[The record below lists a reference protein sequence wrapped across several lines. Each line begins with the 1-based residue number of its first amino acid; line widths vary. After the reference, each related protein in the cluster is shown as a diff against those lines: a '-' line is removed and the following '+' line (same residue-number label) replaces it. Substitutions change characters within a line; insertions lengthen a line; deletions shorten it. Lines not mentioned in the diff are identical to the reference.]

1 MVINRPVLGVSALI
15 VDGGRV
21 LLVKRGNAPLKGYW
35 SLPGGHVEAGETL
48 ADAAAREVREETGI
62 VAGDLRQIDL
72 AEIIGRDGK
81 SGIAHHIVLVVF
93 AGRRTSGEPVAG
105 DDAAEARWVGADE
118 MAGLKMTEDT
128 KRVIALHASIG
139 QAGNG

>member
-21 LLVKRGNAPLKGYW
+21 LLVRRGRAPLKGYW

-48 ADAAAREVREETGI
+48 AAAAAREVREETGI
-62 VAGDLRQIDL
+62 LVADLRRIDL
-72 AEIIGRDGK
+72 AEIIGRDGE

-93 AGRRTSGEPVAG
+93 AVR
-105 DDAAEARWVGADE
+105 
-118 MAGLKMTEDT
+118 
-128 KRVIALHASIG
+128 
-139 QAGNG
+139 